1 MIILPQI
8 LLDFE
13 YGDNR
18 VYNNLGS
25 SPITTLRLC
34 AWLKNNINNIAS
46 IKLAMYLF
54 NNPYLFETLKE
65 LANAGCIVDVYS
77 IPLEGYD
84 DAKPMDIKDNITG
97 ISLGKHTKYDL
108 AETIYSE
115 TVNHPTPNFSLH
127 IFPHM
132 YLRSKKVRSFSR
144 GNMPYSLHC
153 KTCLIKFRDGTYYA
167 GLTSSNI
174 AVRDAQKI
182 ELFNLSTIKG
192 AEISSAEDFYMGLQE
207 NSINLN
213 IFDPN
218 ADYNHYEITM
228 RPIPVI
234 SKILYTAPFYENSAQ
249 LFEERIIQMI
259 NRATTRIVV
268 AAQHVSA
275 YDYSY
280 YTNIQNNTVRQN
292 RPGFLTSVLEKARQ
306 GIQTTILSQ
315 TYTDRD
321 GNHGCRAPENPAA
334 FINFTTAARNSNNC
348 HYYVN
353 ANLHAKYII
362 IDNIVI
368 TTTCNFTPT
377 QFIYIPNVDIPE
389 FDYIPNTSYSGIFCE
404 VGAYFIYQEDIV
416 TNKLLQ
422 KTSEIIGLNT
432 TQQMF

>member
-1 MIILPQI
+1 MPQI

-13 YGDNR
+13 YGNSR

-25 SPITTLRLC
+25 SPITTVRLC
-34 AWLKNNINNIAS
+34 EWLKNNINNIAS

-54 NNPYLFETLKE
+54 NNSYLFETLKE
-65 LANAGCIVDVYS
+65 LANTSCIVDVYS

-84 DAKPMDIKDNITG
+84 DDRPIDIKDHITG
-97 ISLGKHTKYDL
+97 VSLGRSTKYDL
-108 AETIYSE
+108 AEAIYSE
-115 TVNHPTPNFSLH
+115 TVNQPIQNLTLH

-132 YLRSKKVRSFSR
+132 YLRSKKVRAFSR

-153 KTCLIKFRDGTYYA
+153 KTCLIKFNDGTYYV
-167 GLTSSNI
+167 GLTSSNM

-182 ELFNLSTIKG
+182 ELFHLSTIEG
-192 AEISSAEDFYMGLQE
+192 AEIISAEDFFTGLQE
-207 NSINLN
+207 NSININ
-213 IFDPN
+213 MFDPD

-228 RPIPVI
+228 RPAPPI
-234 SKILYTAPFYENSAQ
+234 SRILYTAPFYENSAQ

-268 AAQHVSA
+268 AAQHVCA

-280 YTNIQNNTVRQN
+280 FINNTIKQN
-292 RPGFLTSVLEKARQ
+292 KPGFLNSVLEKARH
-306 GIQTTILSQ
+306 GVPTTILSQ
-315 TYTDRD
+315 TYADTH
-321 GNHGCRAPENPAA
+321 GTHGCRTPENQTA
-334 FINFTTAARNSNNC
+334 FINFTTAAKNTNNC

-389 FDYIPNTSYSGIFCE
+389 FDNIPNTSYSGIFCE
-404 VGAYFIYQEDIV
+404 VGAYFVYQQEHLAN
-416 TNKLLQ
+416 TLLQ
-422 KTSEIIGLNT
+422 KTNEIIGLDST
-432 TQQMF
+432 RQMF